1 MGYGKTTPLSQF
13 TGETAGT
20 TAFVLKEVVLPALEG
35 LDCFDIA
42 VAHQKMDQA
51 IAANCRAKS
60 VADYAMYDLA
70 AKTLGV
76 PLYDL
81 LNRRSS

>member
-1 MGYGKTTPLSQF
+1 MALTDEEGRVGYGKATPLSQF

-20 TAFVLKEVVLPALEG
+20 TAFVLKEVVLPAMEG

-42 VAHQKMDQA
+42 
-51 IAANCRAKS
+51 
-60 VADYAMYDLA
+60 ADCAMYDLA
-70 AKTLGV
+70 AKTPGV
-76 PLYDL
+76 PLYNL